1 MVIWV
6 SKKEM
11 DNFLPLIPGEMKRDV
26 ESGRYFCLGTIC
38 EEDQAAA
45 GVLVFS
51 QGGRTLVNGEPTVMI
66 EAHWIYVLEKYRKR
80 GYANKMMEELAE
92 VLWDNPAV
100 GIVVDVPFGSEYD
113 LAEAFFSSWGFV
125 FQVADNG
132 QMIITK
138 EDCRREMDNLDK
150 DKAAKLKGG
159 SKKRDG
165 LISVIDLPDIVF
177 TEAIREMRHIEKSGI
192 FDDLPE
198 NKTYYYP
205 DMSFAA
211 VDNGHVTSMV
221 LFEQTL
227 SDELCLVM
235 LKSILT
241 SPAKELFLLL
251 RTVFSEYYQSCP
263 EEMTVRLPL
272 KKEESRKLANRLFP
286 DVDTVIVRRGYFS

>member
-11 DNFLPLIPGEMKRDV
+11 DNFLPLVPGEMKRDV
-26 ESGRYFCLGTIC
+26 ESGRFFCLGAVS
-38 EEDQAAA
+38 EEDNAAV
-45 GVLVFS
+45 GVLIFS
-51 QGGRTLVNGEPTVMI
+51 QGGRIQVNGEPTVMI
-66 EAHWIYVLEKYRKR
+66 EVHWIYVLEKYRQQ
-80 GYANKMMEELAE
+80 GFANKMMEELAE
-92 VLWDNPAV
+92 ALWDNPAS
-100 GIVVDVPFGSEYD
+100 GIVVDVPFGPEYD

-138 EDCRREMDNLDK
+138 DTCRHEMDNLDEE
-150 DKAAKLKGG
+150 KAAKLKGG
-159 SKKRDG
+159 QKKTNG

-192 FDDLPE
+192 FDELPE

-205 DMSFAA
+205 EMSIAA
-211 VDNGHVTSMV
+211 VDNGHVTSMA
-221 LFEQTL
+221 LFEHTMTN
-227 SDELCLVM
+227 ELTLVM
-235 LKSILT
+235 LKSILA
-241 SPAKELFLLL
+241 SPGKELFLVL
-251 RTVFSEYYQSCP
+251 RTVFSKYYQSCP

-272 KKEESRKLANRLFP
+272 KKVESRKLASRLFP